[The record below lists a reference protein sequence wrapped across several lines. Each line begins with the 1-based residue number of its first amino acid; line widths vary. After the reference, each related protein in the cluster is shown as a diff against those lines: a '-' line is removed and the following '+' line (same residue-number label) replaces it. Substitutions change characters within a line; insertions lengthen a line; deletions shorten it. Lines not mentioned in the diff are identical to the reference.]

1 MKYKVGDKV
10 RIKSI
15 AWYNENKSKSHGTV
29 VCGGKYFD
37 YDMREWCGKTMTII
51 AAHETCYSYIMKED
65 GRKHFWTDEMIEGL
79 VEEEIPKKDTIVADK
94 DIMQVLTYEEK
105 IETILSILA
114 TPIWRRRL
122 NDDTLN
128 KLITEAY
135 FEMKE
140 RNTKMEK

>member
-1 MKYKVGDKV
+1 M
-10 RIKSI
+10 
-15 AWYNENKSKSHGTV
+15 AQ
-29 VCGGKYFD
+29 
-37 YDMREWCGKTMTII
+37 
-51 AAHETCYSYIMKED
+51 
-65 GRKHFWTDEMIEGL
+65 
-79 VEEEIPKKDTIVADK
+79 EE
-94 DIMQVLTYEEK
+94 VLTYEEK

-140 RNTKMEK
+140 RNTKMEKHNGKA